1 MTSLKPCCSS
11 PQKPEPPNR
20 TGLVALVV
28 GIGAAILASLCC
40 IGPLLAVIFGISGA
54 VALVSLGK
62 YHLYFLA
69 GSAMLM
75 IGAVLY
81 IWRKQKCCAST
92 GGKQKRFWA
101 PFLVPF
107 AVFGLSMLGVNQ
119 LLIPFLTA
127 NSSGFN
133 NTTKPSAS
141 YLRHVTL
148 SIDGMDC
155 SGCTSTVQAALL
167 RNSGVG
173 HATVSFAKK
182 EADVQFDPTKTDP
195 KTLIEIL
202 ANMQYK
208 ARLVKEG
215 AVK

>member
-1 MTSLKPCCSS
+1 MTLPKSCCSS

-20 TGLVALVV
+20 TGLVAMVV

-40 IGPLLAVIFGISGA
+40 IGPWLAVIFGISGA

-69 GSAMLM
+69 GSAMMM
-75 IGAVLY
+75 IGAVVY

-101 PFLVPF
+101 PFLIPF

-119 LLIPFLTA
+119 LLIPILTA

-133 NTTKPSAS
+133 NVAKPSVS

-148 SIDGMDC
+148 AIDGMDC
-155 SGCTSTVQAALL
+155 SGCTSTIQAALL
-167 RNSGVG
+167 RNSGVS
-173 HATVSFAKK
+173 HAEVSFTKK
-182 EADVQFDPTKTDP
+182 EAEVQYNQTETNP
-195 KTLIEIL
+195 KALIEIL
-202 ANMQYK
+202 ASMQYK
-208 ARLVKEG
+208 ARLVKEE